1 MFLGQIRGD
10 SIFRGARPF
19 HIHFG
24 GKEWAGGGGG
34 GRRWGW
40 GGGAGGA
47 AFSSSVVAPGHII
60 GQNAL

>member
-24 GKEWAGGGGG
+24 GKEWAGGGVGVGG
-34 GRRWGW
+34 EELGVLLSRPLLLPQVI
-40 GGGAGGA
+40 
-47 AFSSSVVAPGHII
+47 S
-60 GQNAL
+60 